1 MVKKAVRVY
10 YRGTVQG
17 IFFRQFIKEHAD
29 KRGIKGFARNMDID
43 RVEAWFQGE
52 VDKVNEMIEV
62 CRIGPRH
69 SMIKNVEIKEEK
81 WQDDFKDFRILRF

>member
-1 MVKKAVRVY
+1 MKKAVRVY

-29 KRGIKGFARNMDID
+29 KRKILGFARNLEDG
-43 RVEAWFQGE
+43 RVEAWFQGDSE
-52 VDKVNEMIEV
+52 MVDEMIEV

-69 SMIKNVEIKEEK
+69 SQIKQVNVKEEK
-81 WQDDFKDFRILRF
+81 WQDDFTEFKILSF

>member
-29 KRGIKGFARNMDID
+29 KRDIKGFARNLEDG
-43 RVEAWFQGE
+43 RVEAWFQGNQE
-52 VDKVNEMIEV
+52 NVEDMVEV
-62 CRIGPRH
+62 CRTGPRN
-69 SMIKNVEIKEEK
+69 SQIKDVQVKEEK
-81 WQDDFKDFRILRF
+81 WQDDMTDFKILRF